1 MYFFILKPAAP
12 IALFAVW
19 KSKFLMPVAINI
31 DANIPNTEVH
41 FNIYVSKQLPTI
53 THTF

>member
-1 MYFFILKPAAP
+1 MNFFILKPAAP

-31 DANIPNTEVH
+31 DANKPNTEVH
-41 FNIYVSKQLPTI
+41 FNMYISKQYPQ
-53 THTF
+53 